1 MQVRSPLST
10 TINSLLAPRV
20 QPLQATQNKSAAA
33 AQPSAI
39 VSLNN
44 ANVLPAVYSLNPA
57 KTINTAGLEY
67 SQLSIQMSANVRG
80 PQANAFQG
88 LGKALLE
95 GLKDHPNGVTLSAV
109 AETEDAQAR
118 QPDRAVALTITT
130 ASGINVSLGMTRNQN
145 GLAVELKTSGGE
157 LSEEE
162 TAAIAGLAGAFQS
175 ALDGLSADTPSLNV
189 QGLMNFDST
198 LLKAVD
204 LQTDVRKDTDSLQ
217 SLKFHADNSARAMSY
232 KTDEVAFELSTDLSH
247 PETVGSYGQQQQAL
261 ASWASQLDSARTRG
275 QGDKNLIDM
284 FKNSFMALNS
294 QYGSNETD
302 NRLNIITRTTDNIV
316 QENLSGLADYSANFK
331 QADKSP
337 NPLRKDERD
346 SFAYSSSQRTEREN
360 AYNLSQKTTSH
371 LQASYHQ
378 PLDKTLP
385 LALTLEASSQNYSY
399 HQIDDSSSTGTA
411 LAFNDKGEVKSV
423 TNTAEKHNVETVKK
437 YNAGRLIEESRTPYD
452 DEQTSSRALIVD
464 SLKVDHH
471 SGR

>member
-20 QPLQATQNKSAAA
+20 QPLQVTHNKSAAV
-33 AQPSAI
+33 QPSAI

-44 ANVLPAVYSLNPA
+44 GNALPAVYSLNPA
-57 KTINTAGLEY
+57 KTVNTAGLDH
-67 SQLSIQMSANVRG
+67 SQLSILMSTNVRG
-80 PQANAFQG
+80 AQADAFQG

-95 GLKDHPNGVTLSAV
+95 GLTDHPQGITLSAV
-109 AETEDAQAR
+109 AETGEAQAR

-145 GLAVELKTSGGE
+145 GLVVELKTEGGE

-162 TAAIAGLAGAFQS
+162 TAAIAGLADAFQS
-175 ALDGLSADTPSLNV
+175 ALDGVSAEPPSLNI
-189 QGLMNFDST
+189 QGLMDLDST

-204 LQTDVRKDTDSLQ
+204 LQTDVRKDADSIQ
-217 SLKFHADNSARAMSY
+217 ALKLHADSSARALSY
-232 KTDEVAFELSTDLSH
+232 KTDAVAFDLSTDLSH

-294 QYGSNETD
+294 QYGSNEVD

-337 NPLRKDERD
+337 NPFRKDERD
-346 SFAYSSSQRTEREN
+346 SFAYSSSQRTERGT
-360 AYNLSQKTTSH
+360 AYNLTQKTTSH

-378 PLDKTLP
+378 PLDRTVP

-399 HQIDDSSSTGTA
+399 HQIDERSAAETT

-423 TNTAEKHNVETVKK
+423 TNATEKHNVETVKK

-452 DEQTSSRALIVD
+452 DQQTSTRALIVD

>member
-20 QPLQATQNKSAAA
+20 QPPQASQNKTAAA
-33 AQPSAI
+33 VQSSAI

-44 ANVLPAVYSLNPA
+44 TTTLPVVYSLNPA
-57 KTINTAGLEY
+57 KTVNTAGLDH
-67 SQLSIQMSANVRG
+67 SQLSILIGTNVRG
-80 PQANAFQG
+80 AQADAFQG

-95 GLKDHPNGVTLSAV
+95 GLKDHPQGITLSATV
-109 AETEDAQAR
+109 ETQGAQER
-118 QPDRAVALTITT
+118 QPDRAVALNITT

-145 GLAVELKTSGGE
+145 GLVVELKTAGGE
-157 LSEEE
+157 LTEDE
-162 TAAIAGLAGAFQS
+162 TAAIAGLADAFQS
-175 ALDGLSADTPSLNV
+175 TLDGLSADTPSLNV

-204 LQTDVRKDTDSLQ
+204 LQTDVRKDADSLQ
-217 SLKFHADNSARAMSY
+217 SLKFHADSSARVMSY
-232 KTDEVAFELSTDLSH
+232 QTDKVAFDLSTDLSH

-261 ASWASQLDSARTRG
+261 ASWASQLDSARARG

-294 QYGSNETD
+294 QYGSNEVD
-302 NRLNIITRTTDNIV
+302 NRLNIITRTNDNVV

-337 NPLRKDERD
+337 NPFRKDERD

-360 AYNLSQKTTSH
+360 AGRLTQKTTAH

-378 PLDKTLP
+378 AIDKTVP

-399 HQIDDSSSTGTA
+399 HQIDDRSSTETA
-411 LAFNDKGEVKSV
+411 LAFNEKGEVKSV
-423 TNTAEKHNVETVKK
+423 TQAAEKHNVETVKK
-437 YNAGRLIEESRTPYD
+437 YNAGRLIEETRTPYD
-452 DEQTSSRALIVD
+452 DEQTSTRALIVD
-464 SLKVDHH
+464 HLRVDHH

>member
-20 QPLQATQNKSAAA
+20 QPLQAAQNKTSAAS
-33 AQPSAI
+33 QPSAI

-80 PQANAFQG
+80 AQANAFQG

-95 GLKDHPNGVTLSAV
+95 GLKDHPQGVTLSAM
-109 AETEDAQAR
+109 ADSGDALAR
-118 QPDRAVALTITT
+118 QPERAVALNITT

-157 LSEEE
+157 LSEDE
-162 TAAIAGLAGAFQS
+162 TTAIADLANAFQS
-175 ALDGLSADTPSLNV
+175 TLDGLSADTPSLNV
-189 QGLMNFDST
+189 QGLMKFDST
-198 LLKAVD
+198 QLKAVD
-204 LQTDVRKDTDSLQ
+204 LQTDVRKEADSLQ
-217 SLKFHADNSARAMSY
+217 SLKFHADSSTRAMSY
-232 KTDEVAFELSTDLSH
+232 KTGEVTFDLSTDLSH

-261 ASWASQLDSARTRG
+261 ASWASQLDSARARG

-294 QYGSNETD
+294 QYGSNEVD
-302 NRLNIITRTTDNIV
+302 NRLNIITRTTDNVV

-331 QADKSP
+331 QADKSS
-337 NPLRKDERD
+337 NPFRKDERD
-346 SFAYSSSQRTEREN
+346 SFAYSSSQRTERESAN
-360 AYNLSQKTTSH
+360 KLTQKTTSH

-378 PLDKTLP
+378 ALDKAVP
-385 LALTLEASSQNYSY
+385 LALTSEASSQNYSY
-399 HQIDDSSSTGTA
+399 HQIDDRSSSETA
-411 LAFNDKGEVKSV
+411 LAFNEKSEVKSV
-423 TNTAEKHNVETVKK
+423 TISAEKHTVETVKK

-452 DEQTSSRALIVD
+452 DEQTSTRALLVD
-464 SLKVDHH
+464 SLRVDHH